1 MPIPQS
7 DDVQDVVKSEVTT
20 FPVTI
25 TPQIDTESV
34 VGNKF
39 AYLEFQN
46 PQGATVIRLT
56 LRMKVSQL
64 HWDIDPDE
72 VLAPS
77 TSPDDLPPICEVS
90 SRQTSWMTAHRFESV
105 PAVTNPFADFSSL
118 RELHEASPPRAW
130 VEARGGSHGHM
141 PAMRRVHRLR
151 DNRATV
157 AGRRAGRLRQG
168 LTARRSG
175 RCPGPA
181 R

>member
-25 TPQIDTESV
+25 TPQIATESV

-46 PQGATVIRLT
+46 PRGATVIRLT

-77 TSPDDLPPICEVS
+77 TSPDDFAPYLRGEQQANVVDDRPPVRVRS
-90 SRQTSWMTAHRFESV
+90 GGDESV
-105 PAVTNPFADFSSL
+105 
-118 RELHEASPPRAW
+118 R
-130 VEARGGSHGHM
+130 
-141 PAMRRVHRLR
+141 
-151 DNRATV
+151 
-157 AGRRAGRLRQG
+157 
-168 LTARRSG
+168 
-175 RCPGPA
+175 
-181 R
+181 